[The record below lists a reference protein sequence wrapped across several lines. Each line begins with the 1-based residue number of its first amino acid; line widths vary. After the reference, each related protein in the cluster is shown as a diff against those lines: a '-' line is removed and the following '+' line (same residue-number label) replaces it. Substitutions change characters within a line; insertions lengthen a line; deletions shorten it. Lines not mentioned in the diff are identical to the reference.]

1 MQSLEIKN
9 ETDRL
14 RVYNASVAITFD
26 ASGRSRIAASNHK
39 TKLVAFGEYI
49 PFMDWFEDVQFP
61 LISTNL
67 ATVTPAKTKQHAD
80 FPGLPRMSPQICYEV
95 VFPGLTPPAQDG
107 IPPEFI
113 LNQSNDAWYGKSAGP
128 AQHANI
134 ARYRAIETGL
144 PIIRAASNGV
154 SGQIDPYGRLHRKP
168 LVKKMLYEDTKLLKP
183 LKFNDKIKIVNFF
196 LLLISLLICVITSL
210 SKTRGVGLRQR
221 WEKNDTK
228 TRSTF
233 TESGGCTRRR
243 TCSITT

>member
-1 MQSLEIKN
+1 MDNASLRNAMGSILINGDSTPPVWLMNSLELKL
-9 ETDRL
+9 EDGRQ

-26 ASGRSRIAASNHK
+26 AAGNSTIAGTNRK

-49 PFMDWFEDVQFP
+49 PFMDEIDWLGKKIP

-67 ATVTPAKTKQHAD
+67 ASISPAKTKTHAD
-80 FPGLPRMSPQICYEV
+80 FPGLPRLSPQICYEV
-95 VFPGLTPPAQDG
+95 VFPGLTPKSEDG

-154 SGQIDPYGRLHRKP
+154 SGQIDPFGRLHGKSI
-168 LVKKMLYEDTKLLKP
+168 VKNMLFEDVNLLKP
-183 LKFNDKIKIVNFF
+183 LMFNGKIKIVNYFI
-196 LLLISLLICVITSL
+196 LLISLLLCVITKVL
-210 SKTRGVGLRQR
+210 KARGVGLRV
-221 WEKNDTK
+221 
-228 TRSTF
+228 
-233 TESGGCTRRR
+233 
-243 TCSITT
+243 